1 VHQAGDLA
9 VALHDRGAVDDV
21 DLVVR
26 RSRWRRLLIIPS
38 FWAGATICLA
48 FLFIA
53 AFGPWLQPHDPIL
66 QDRSA
71 AFAGPPTAD
80 HPLGTDALGRDYLS
94 RLIAGARVALIVG
107 VGAGI
112 TASAIGAVVGALAA
126 YSGTLH
132 LGRRFAGRRV
142 GVQVPVESILMRT
155 TDVVL
160 SLPALLLA
168 IALAAVVGPS
178 VALAATLIAALSW
191 PPTARVVYAHLRVV
205 RESEFVEA
213 ARALG
218 APGRRIL
225 TRHVAPQATGVLLA
239 YTAITIAGA
248 ILFEAA
254 LSYLGTGVPAPQP
267 SWGVMASEH
276 ISYYVAKPWLVLV
289 PGLAILVVVIGFT
302 LLSDALRD
310 AFDPR
315 LR

>member
-112 TASAIGAVVGALAA
+112 TASKPSTTAA
-126 YSGTLH
+126 CVRLLMTPLTSSPP
-132 LGRRFAGRRV
+132 LGR
-142 GVQVPVESILMRT
+142 T
-155 TDVVL
+155 
-160 SLPALLLA
+160 
-168 IALAAVVGPS
+168 
-178 VALAATLIAALSW
+178 
-191 PPTARVVYAHLRVV
+191 
-205 RESEFVEA
+205 
-213 ARALG
+213 
-218 APGRRIL
+218 
-225 TRHVAPQATGVLLA
+225 
-239 YTAITIAGA
+239 
-248 ILFEAA
+248 
-254 LSYLGTGVPAPQP
+254 
-267 SWGVMASEH
+267 
-276 ISYYVAKPWLVLV
+276 
-289 PGLAILVVVIGFT
+289 
-302 LLSDALRD
+302 
-310 AFDPR
+310 
-315 LR
+315 